1 MFTGEYQHNLDSKGR
16 LIIPSK
22 VRDGMGERIIITR
35 GLDGCL
41 FGYNETV
48 WDQILTKLNTLPF
61 TKKDARDFTRFFASS
76 AVTLEFDKQ
85 GRINI
90 PNYLL
95 DYANLSNDCII
106 IGVINRIE
114 IWSKD
119 KWEKFMN
126 ENIESLSDISE
137 NLFNGDLSL

>member
-126 ENIESLSDISE
+126 ENIESLTDISE